1 VPERGTYSPA
11 EHGAAEAINIPAFSM
26 GLKLGLNQGID
37 NLHLETFP
45 Q

>member
-1 VPERGTYSPA
+1 MFSPA

-26 GLKLGLNQGID
+26 GLILGLKHGIG
-37 NLHLETFP
+37 NLHPETFP